1 MGFFFLGFGH
11 DEDFIPQ
18 GLHTWLSML
27 ETRRVGSYKKGL
39 IFV

>member
-1 MGFFFLGFGH
+1 MGFVILEFGL

-27 ETRRVGSYKKGL
+27 ETRRAGSYKMGL